1 MSKAALHI
9 ISPKQTDNLNVPQL
23 TTGYTVLSPYNEL
36 NNSLNVH
43 NNMD

>member
-1 MSKAALHI
+1 MSKAALYNQ
-9 ISPKQTDNLNVPQL
+9 PKTDRQPERAQL

-36 NNSLNVH
+36 NNSSNVH